1 VISVAEASA
10 RILGGIQRLPAET
23 VATEKSVGSVL
34 AEQVVS
40 AITSPPWDNSSM
52 DGYAVRSADIGQNQ
66 LRVVET
72 IAAGAFPSRPLGDR
86 EAMRI
91 MTGAPVPAD
100 ADSVIRKED
109 TDEGADV
116 VTIRD
121 TRDAGKNIRR
131 KGEDFAAGDT
141 LFETGQHIGIPHL
154 GVLASAGVQSV
165 HVYRS
170 PRVAI
175 ISSGD
180 ELVELADF
188 SSSVAGT
195 KIVSANSLTLAA
207 MVREAGGDPVN
218 LGIARDDLE
227 SMKHKL
233 ADAGEFDLIITS
245 AGISVG
251 DHDHVR
257 DAITALGGTIDF
269 WKVRMRPGA
278 PLAFGS
284 LNGIPWIGLSGNP
297 VSAMVTFE
305 IFVRPAIRKMRGMQ
319 HLFRKPLLVTLAE
332 PIKLAAP
339 LMHFFRVVITPF
351 GSNYAA
357 RLAGSQSSA
366 VLTAMARANALLV
379 VPGDKLDH
387 DVGEMLAA
395 IPLGNEHETAPSL
408 VLG

>member
-10 RILGGIQRLPAET
+10 RILDGIQRLPAVT

-52 DGYAVRSADIGQNQ
+52 DGYAVRSADIGSKQ

-72 IAAGAFPSRPLGDR
+72 IAAGAFPSRPLGHG

-91 MTGAPVPAD
+91 MTGAPVPEN

-109 TDEGADV
+109 TDDGLDI
-116 VTIRD
+116 VTIRE

-131 KGEDFAAGDT
+131 KGEDFASGDV
-141 LFETGQHIGIPHL
+141 LFEIGQRIGIPHV
-154 GVLASAGVQSV
+154 GVLASAGVQSIS
-165 HVYRS
+165 VYRS

-188 SSSVAGT
+188 SREAAGT
-195 KIVSANSLTLAA
+195 KIVSANSVTIAA

-227 SMKHKL
+227 SMKTKL
-233 ADAGEFDLIITS
+233 LAADGCDLIITS

-284 LNGIPWIGLSGNP
+284 LNGVPWIGLSGNP
-297 VSAMVTFE
+297 VSAMVTFDL
-305 IFVRPAIRKMRGMQ
+305 FVRPAIRKMRGLQ
-319 HLFRKPLLVTLAE
+319 NLFRKTIPVTLAE

-357 RLAGSQSSA
+357 RMAGSQSSA

-379 VPGDKLDH
+379 VPGEKLEH
-387 DVGEMLAA
+387 DVGELLAA
-395 IPLGNEHETAPSL
+395 IPLGDEHESAPSL
-408 VLG
+408 VLR